1 MPLLLVVAAALMVCA
16 TNTVAKDLKPAGAET
31 TPTILGLA
39 IITADNAALR
49 ASPRDSSQ
57 TNATLWQGETV
68 EIRGQKL
75 DYLQVYDYR
84 RERAGYVRADLARR
98 LPSAAS
104 DAPELLT
111 TVRFLRDVGS
121 ADVLGVGYTVAYLQA
136 ATLASLNSE
145 TGAEALDALG
155 AFADRLSMRV
165 SSTAVQSRAAQTMHA
180 AHIEVA
186 AHHGIKFTNFDRD
199 GRVQICYDG
208 DAYRRVLA
216 LATARNA
223 TAVQPVSPTMRARAA
238 LALTRPECMVSTL
251 RSTEKTQINEWRAE
265 VLSSIDANDVF
276 QLTPSLKNRL
286 NLRRASVW
294 AGLAYA
300 RTRQAQVGATSSSNL
315 AAAQASIS
323 ALAALAAVDKLALS
337 DDDYPIYND
346 AAMHVS
352 ASRWA
357 SLPARALNG
366 ADAADAGKT
375 PKIKLV
381 AASSGETCVL
391 LIDAQNGVEKPLVKR
406 CTYGIVWD
414 ASATMNREG
423 NALTL
428 AVQQQEAWR
437 EMWVFRKSASGWQTS
452 VLPPAAVN
460 PMLGYAEFAGWVPGG
475 SQVLVA
481 REAREVQPTSD
492 EGRYQRSFE
501 IINLDLLNT
510 ARRVSEPALLGAFQ
524 RWQDPAWKAQTVSVR

>member
-1 MPLLLVVAAALMVCA
+1 MRVFLVLAAALVVCA
-16 TNTVAKDLKPAGAET
+16 TNVTAKDLKVVGAEAPAT
-31 TPTILGLA
+31 TLGIA
-39 IITADNAALR
+39 IITADNVALR
-49 ASPRDSSQ
+49 ASPRDSAP

-98 LPSAAS
+98 LSTTAA

-121 ADVLGVGYTVAYLQA
+121 ADALGIGYTVAYLQA
-136 ATLASLNSE
+136 ATAQALTSE
-145 TGAEALDALG
+145 TSAEALDALDALG
-155 AFADRLSMRV
+155 TFADRLSMRV
-165 SSTAVQSRAAQTMHA
+165 SSTAVQSRATQAMHA

-199 GRVQICYDG
+199 GRIQICYDG

-216 LATARNA
+216 FATM
-223 TAVQPVSPTMRARAA
+223 PVSAPRGSPTLQARAA
-238 LALTRPECMVSTL
+238 LALTRTECMASTL
-251 RSTEKTQINEWRAE
+251 RPNEKTQIDERRAE
-265 VLSSIDANDVF
+265 VLSRLSDNDVS
-276 QLTPSLKNRL
+276 QLPPSLKNRL
-286 NLRRASVW
+286 NMRRASVW

-300 RTRQAQVGATSSSNL
+300 RTRAAQLGSTSSGYL
-315 AAAQASIS
+315 TAAHASTN
-323 ALAALAAVDKLALS
+323 ALAALASVDKLALS
-337 DDDYPIYND
+337 DDDYPSYND
-346 AAMHVS
+346 AAMRVN

-357 SLPARALNG
+357 SFPAIGNF
-366 ADAADAGKT
+366 ADAGNT
-375 PKIKLV
+375 PKIKLI
-381 AASSGETCVL
+381 AASAGETCVL
-391 LIDAQNGVEKPLVKR
+391 LIDAQNGVEKPLAKR
-406 CTYGIVWD
+406 CTFGIVWD

-460 PMLGYAEFAGWVPGG
+460 PALGYAEFAGWVPGG
-475 SQVLVA
+475 AQVLVA
-481 REAREVQPTSD
+481 REAREVHSTSD

-501 IINLDLLNT
+501 IVNLDLLNT
-510 ARRVSEPALLGAFQ
+510 ARKVSEPALLGAFQ